1 MTMVVF
7 LPFRPTRPP
16 RPCLVSPKTSLP
28 LPLASLVFRDYLS
41 LPIGHYHLD
50 RRRRGT
56 PATRNV
62 GCKTETSGI
71 GPSFPTRTFIT
82 THLGSLTSP
91 RHAAAAGPWPARW
104 LDLRRW
110 RRGIARARGRE
121 ASSGSQPPQVTYGS
135 AAAHNSASSSS
146 SSSLAAAPFYTY
158 PRGRGGRARAAVAAT
173 CFRSRPTIRL
183 A

>member
-135 AAAHNSASSSS
+135 AAERPLTILHRRRRLRRRRRFIHTQEGGAG
-146 SSSLAAAPFYTY
+146 
-158 PRGRGGRARAAVAAT
+158 GRGQRWRRRVSAPG
-173 CFRSRPTIRL
+173 L
-183 A
+183 QLG